1 MIDLLLASNN
11 PGKVRQLRAI
21 LPSEVRVVT
30 MDDLGLPE
38 PVEDGATFAEN
49 ANIKALAG
57 ARASGLL
64 TLADDSGLEVEALG
78 GQPGVRSARFAS
90 ENPTENENIDL
101 LLSRLAH
108 TPHDRRQ
115 ARFVCV
121 LSLAHASGVLATATG
136 TVPGTIGF
144 ERRGSN
150 GFGYDPVFLMDDG
163 RTMAEISPDEKNAV
177 SHRSLALREMLPSLL
192 IAIGT
197 YRFAQESTGQ

>member
-1 MIDLLLASNN
+1 MIDLLLATNN

-21 LPSEVRVVT
+21 LPSEVLIAT
-30 MDDLGLPE
+30 MDELGLTE
-38 PVEDGATFAEN
+38 PVEDGETFAEN
-49 ANIKALAG
+49 ANTKALAG
-57 ARASGLL
+57 ANASGLL

-78 GQPGVRSARFAS
+78 GRPGVRSARFAG
-90 ENPTENENIDL
+90 ENPTDDENIEL
-101 LLSRLAH
+101 LLSRLSQ
-108 TPHDRRQ
+108 TPQDRRR

-121 LSLAHASGVLATATG
+121 LSLAQASGVLATATG
-136 TVPGTIGF
+136 TVAGTIGF

-163 RTMAEISPDEKNAV
+163 RTMAEISPDEKNVV

-197 YRFAQESTGQ
+197 YRFANESAGQ